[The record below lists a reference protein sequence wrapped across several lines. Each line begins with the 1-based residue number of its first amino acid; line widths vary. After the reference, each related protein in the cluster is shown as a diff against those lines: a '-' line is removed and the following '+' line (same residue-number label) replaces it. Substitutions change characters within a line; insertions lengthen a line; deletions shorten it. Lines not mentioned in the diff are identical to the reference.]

1 MALSTASRSAKASW
15 IEIISYAKRMD
26 RGSSRGLRRPHGLK
40 YRHVHKWI
48 SSAQSRSTK
57 AFLID
62 IFRRYFTIRCRF
74 RRGCEKLSDWNYYV
88 KYINAL

>member
-1 MALSTASRSAKASW
+1 MQPP
-15 IEIISYAKRMD
+15 
-26 RGSSRGLRRPHGLK
+26 SRGLRRPRGLKFAGGNWGRDRGSRGLRRPRGLK